1 MPIRLPRSLRFHDV
15 KGMLRSP
22 RAAPLRAGYRGLT
35 AANLSL
41 VRAVDRARAPERTA
55 ADRAEVAQ
63 RITVAVKTFERPAT
77 LRRFLRSTRTVFE
90 GRIIVAD
97 DSHEPLVTASHGV
110 DVVRLPFNSGV
121 GVGRNAALA
130 AVETEFVFVS
140 DDDIVFT
147 ALTDLAVLMD
157 YLDHNLC
164 VDIVAVNLID
174 VPVRKDVDRAASPL
188 FAHARAPKVPWGTVI
203 DELPVV
209 KKAPQVYLA
218 RTESIRRVKWDEN
231 LRMVDHRDF
240 FSRASGELVTVQHD
254 RVVAYHAQTPFD
266 RKYASYREDV
276 GADLAYLARKWQ

>member
-121 GVGRNAALA
+121 GQRIKDLTEHSREHKHDHHSRRGLLLLVGQRRRLLRYLESVD
-130 AVETEFVFVS
+130 VERYRS
-140 DDDIVFT
+140 
-147 ALTDLAVLMD
+147 
-157 YLDHNLC
+157 
-164 VDIVAVNLID
+164 LIK
-174 VPVRKDVDRAASPL
+174 RL
-188 FAHARAPKVPWGTVI
+188 G
-203 DELPVV
+203 L
-209 KKAPQVYLA
+209 
-218 RTESIRRVKWDEN
+218 RR
-231 LRMVDHRDF
+231 
-240 FSRASGELVTVQHD
+240 
-254 RVVAYHAQTPFD
+254 
-266 RKYASYREDV
+266 
-276 GADLAYLARKWQ
+276 